1 MKRNIAIVAGGYS
14 SEYGVS
20 LKSAEGLYSFID
32 KDKYNLYIAIVKK
45 GEWAV
50 KCSCGET
57 INIQT
62 EKLSSRKC
70 PHCGNDV
77 VFDQSKGDKAKC
89 PVCHEPINTMAEQ
102 DKTVEFSCG
111 QCGIRLRAAK

>member
-45 GEWAV
+45 
-50 KCSCGET
+50 
-57 INIQT
+57 N
-62 EKLSSRKC
+62 
-70 PHCGNDV
+70 
-77 VFDQSKGDKAKC
+77 
-89 PVCHEPINTMAEQ
+89 
-102 DKTVEFSCG
+102 
-111 QCGIRLRAAK
+111 